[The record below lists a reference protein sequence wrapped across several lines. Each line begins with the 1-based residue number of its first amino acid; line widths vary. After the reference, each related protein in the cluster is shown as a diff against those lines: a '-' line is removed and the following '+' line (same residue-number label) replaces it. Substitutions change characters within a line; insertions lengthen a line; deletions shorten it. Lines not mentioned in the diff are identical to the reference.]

1 MSAVESVSV
10 PSLVPIGVSIP
21 IADLA
26 ALDELAE
33 RKGLTRSAVL
43 RVVISQGLEVVL
55 VEEPQL
61 QSRYRSAAQKPI
73 RERRRQRS
81 YAAALGA

>member
-1 MSAVESVSV
+1 MSAVEPISA
-10 PSLVPIGVSIP
+10 PSLVPIGVSIS
-21 IADLA
+21 IVDVA

-43 RVVISQGLEVVL
+43 RAAIGKGLEVVL
-55 VEEPQL
+55 KEEPQL
-61 QSRYRSAAQKPI
+61 QLRYRSAAQKPI

-81 YAAALGA
+81 YSAALA

>member
-1 MSAVESVSV
+1 MSALAL

-21 IADLA
+21 ILDIA

-43 RVVISQGLEVVL
+43 RAVISQGLEVIL
-55 VEEPQL
+55 KEEPELQL
-61 QSRYRSAAQKPI
+61 RYRAAPKKPI
-73 RERRRQRS
+73 REKRRQRS
-81 YAAALGA
+81 YSSVLIA